1 MTGTRLLPH
10 RLVRTGYVL
19 ALVAALVAPAA
30 PAARAATC
38 PDLPIRDRLDAAD
51 VAFVGRVVARLP
63 VASAAGVA
71 RYDYR
76 FVVFQEVK
84 GRVGRRATVRA
95 AELRDVNGLPLTPAS
110 EVDVG
115 VLATRAGERLVTST
129 CGLVDAGSLLGVA
142 DEPKGGAI
150 KVGIGVVLLGLV
162 LAYSLVR
169 LRRRDRV
176 RREA

>member
-1 MTGTRLLPH
+1 MTGSRLRPH
-10 RLVRTGYVL
+10 PLVRAGYVL
-19 ALVAALVAPAA
+19 AVLAVLAAVAPAA
-30 PAARAATC
+30 PAGAATC

-51 VAFVGRVVARLP
+51 VAFVGRVVGRRP
-63 VASAAGVA
+63 VPTGTGVA

-84 GRVGRRATVRA
+84 GRVGRAATVRA
-95 AELRDVNGLPLTPAS
+95 AALRDVNGLELTPAS

-115 VLATRAGERLVTST
+115 VLATRAGGRLVTST

-162 LAYSLVR
+162 LAYSVHR
-169 LRRRDRV
+169 LRRRGR
-176 RREA
+176 AA